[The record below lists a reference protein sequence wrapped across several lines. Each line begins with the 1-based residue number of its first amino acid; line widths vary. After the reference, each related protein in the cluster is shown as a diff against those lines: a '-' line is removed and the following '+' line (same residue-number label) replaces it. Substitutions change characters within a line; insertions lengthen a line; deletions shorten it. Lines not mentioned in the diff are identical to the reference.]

1 MINTEQL
8 HDALTLLP
16 DDLLEPVDALRQK
29 KRFPWK
35 SLAALAACLCLVVGL
50 WFFFPG
56 AVSMDSANG
65 SAENL
70 PAEEFD
76 GISDSISQGSGQLC
90 DPPPAE
96 YETAVYLSDTARIE
110 LSVPIEW
117 RYAVDEEVRGIR
129 IWVPGQ
135 KESVI
140 TVYDCTGS
148 FGVCGTGLEEETVT
162 FPNGMTAR
170 IGTYD
175 NAENWSFI
183 FFPGETEYAITHTCP
198 DQWWDSY
205 GEEVNKIL
213 DTLTL
218 N

>member
-1 MINTEQL
+1 MKNAEHI
-8 HDALTLLP
+8 HDALSLLP
-16 DDLLEPVDALRQK
+16 DELLAPVDALRQK

-35 SLAALAACLCLVVGL
+35 SLTALAACLCLIAGL
-50 WFFFPG
+50 WLFFPG

-70 PAEEFD
+70 PQD
-76 GISDSISQGSGQLC
+76 GSSLSDSVSQESGQLC

-96 YETAVYLSDTARIE
+96 YETAVYASDTARIE
-110 LSVPIEW
+110 LSIPIEW
-117 RYAVDEEVRGIR
+117 RYIVDEDIGGIR
-129 IWVPGQ
+129 LWVPGQ
-135 KESVI
+135 EESVI

-148 FGVCGTGLEEETVT
+148 FGVCGTGLDEKTVT
-162 FPNGMTAR
+162 FSNGMEAR

-175 NAENWSFI
+175 SSKNWSFI
-183 FFPGETEYAITHTCP
+183 YFPGETEYAIIHTCP

-205 GEEVNKIL
+205 GAEVDTIL